1 MFSLH
6 LPKHLGTWPQ
16 APTLIYVLVHY
27 INDKGP
33 ALIYVLGLTLILLG
47 PTLIYVVCH
56 CVYDKGPALNYVPGF
71 YMYNGLFPCVLCP
84 FSHYNDSFI
93 ALRKHI

>member
-1 MFSLH
+1 MFSLN
-6 LPKHLGTWPQ
+6 LPKSLGTWPQ

-33 ALIYVLGLTLILLG
+33 ALIYVLGLTLI
-47 PTLIYVVCH
+47 YVVGH
-56 CVYDKGPALNYVPGF
+56 YVYDKGPALNYVPGF